1 MASDVKNVPSC
12 DGRRYAGTASARNFA
27 ALGAFAEAT
36 GTDLAWHLNPTIR
49 DGAGVFDGAA
59 AASLPAEMR
68 AVLLFEE
75 LHRRPSA
82 SKSKLKEAPTA
93 ASLAADFRSLRRS
106 FAGTVVGVLNQ
117 DADEDAAW
125 TDEAYA
131 ATRGDVDRVAFS
143 YYASSEFLPR
153 KRKHEGCAAYGA
165 ARTDVA
171 AGVVDA
177 GHGARFD
184 AVAAR
189 YAALAR
195 RLGKPAPWAV
205 AVAPCTHAPEGSGF
219 GAADAV
225 AGALW
230 YAARRPSYDR
240 RSTPTRRY
248 ADLLGRAAA
257 AGVGL
262 LARQTLAG
270 GVYGLLDSHT
280 YEPTPSFDVAETFSA
295 LFGPRV
301 LRASCGAGQPGVTV
315 YAHAGGGACVA
326 VLVVNAGARRARV
339 RLPRHAGP
347 RAVVRLEPADGGGL
361 AAPRFAKRAA
371 TEAPGEPLDAPP
383 FSATFATLTM
393 GM

>member
-59 AASLPAEMR
+59 AASLPAETR

-205 AVAPCTHAPEGSGF
+205 AVAKCRSPLRAICEEVPPNLRVTFHFDFIEGVRDSGSDRKR
-219 GAADAV
+219 GLPLSMAAV
-225 AGALW
+225 
-230 YAARRPSYDR
+230 P
-240 RSTPTRRY
+240 
-248 ADLLGRAAA
+248 
-257 AGVGL
+257 
-262 LARQTLAG
+262 AG
-270 GVYGLLDSHT
+270 GTLVAA
-280 YEPTPSFDVAETFSA
+280 SF
-295 LFGPRV
+295 
-301 LRASCGAGQPGVTV
+301 
-315 YAHAGGGACVA
+315 
-326 VLVVNAGARRARV
+326 
-339 RLPRHAGP
+339 
-347 RAVVRLEPADGGGL
+347 
-361 AAPRFAKRAA
+361 
-371 TEAPGEPLDAPP
+371 
-383 FSATFATLTM
+383 
-393 GM
+393 